1 MENERQE
8 YEGHQIELRESE
20 GQRELL
26 VDDVPVRDG
35 QLPNGL
41 YFLHEYAYDWTDN
54 LTELAQRFIDYRRR
68 ANMIRQERESEKSSS
83 SRWSSSRK
91 FTASCPNSKL

>member
-1 MENERQE
+1 MASERQE
-8 YEGHQIELRESE
+8 YEGHQIELRERE

-26 VDDVPVRDG
+26 VDNVPVRYG

-54 LTELAQRFIDYRRR
+54 LTELAQRFIDYRRKVDL
-68 ANMIRQERESEKSSS
+68 IRREQESEKGG
-83 SRWSSSRK
+83 
-91 FTASCPNSKL
+91 

>member
-1 MENERQE
+1 MASERQE
-8 YEGHQIELRESE
+8 YEGHQIELRERE

-26 VDDVPVRDG
+26 VDNVPVRYG

-54 LTELAQRFIDYRRR
+54 LTELAQRFIDYRRKVD
-68 ANMIRQERESEKSSS
+68 MIRRERESEKGG
-83 SRWSSSRK
+83 
-91 FTASCPNSKL
+91 

>member
-1 MENERQE
+1 MASERQE
-8 YEGHQIELRESE
+8 YEGHQIELRERE

-26 VDDVPVRDG
+26 VDNVPVRYG

-54 LTELAQRFIDYRRR
+54 LTELAQRFIDYRRKVDL
-68 ANMIRQERESEKSSS
+68 IRRERKSEKGG
-83 SRWSSSRK
+83 
-91 FTASCPNSKL
+91 